1 MNTPIDY
8 ERIVL
13 LIYKRITGTIRTEES
28 AELEAWRKATPEN
41 DAVYRKLTDI
51 RFLEHEYRRLHIID
65 PTRPLEDM
73 KARIRKASVFVVSG
87 SLPDGTD
94 PSLYKRTAEEVAR
107 EFGLVPLDD
116 LLNRSAELAGK

>member
-1 MNTPIDY
+1 MTCLDRAA
-8 ERIVL
+8 ESMTE
-13 LIYKRITGTIRTEES
+13 LIEPSGAVSE
-28 AELEAWRKATPEN
+28 AEAE
-41 DAVYRKLTDI
+41 
-51 RFLEHEYRRLHIID
+51 RFLQIL
-65 PTRPLEDM
+65 